1 MVITMTGAE
10 IPTGAI
16 ADLLGKKKTLTIA
29 FAFVA
34 LGNIW
39 MGFSTSVLSLGIAVF
54 IMCVGG
60 AFYSGTAEA
69 LVYDSLKDEKKEKLY
84 PKAIANIKTYQLLAI
99 AVAGVTGGLLYRV
112 WPGLPFLAVA
122 LANLIGFVVTFFLQE
137 PESDTEKFSWAGFK
151 TQTRQG
157 IGQLFR
163 SPVIK
168 KQTIFL
174 LLVGF
179 FTVIVYEFM
188 DDVLAVEFGFSA
200 IGLGF
205 LYTIINLIS
214 AGVSQL
220 TPLAERKLGVNWGV
234 WLLGVGIGLTLIISP
249 YLGLL
254 VGGLSIILRASMQS
268 VYDGL
273 TSLAINRTTESRYR
287 ATTLSTFNMLRNLPY
302 MLSAYFIGSL
312 VDQLSAVRI
321 AAWLGAGLLFV
332 LMINRMPRRAGEK
345 L

>member
-1 MVITMTGAE
+1 M
-10 IPTGAI
+10 
-16 ADLLGKKKTLTIA
+16 
-29 FAFVA
+29 
-34 LGNIW
+34 
-39 MGFSTSVLSLGIAVF
+39 
-54 IMCVGG
+54 
-60 AFYSGTAEA
+60 
-69 LVYDSLKDEKKEKLY
+69 
-84 PKAIANIKTYQLLAI
+84 
-99 AVAGVTGGLLYRV
+99 
-112 WPGLPFLAVA
+112 
-122 LANLIGFVVTFFLQE
+122 
-137 PESDTEKFSWAGFK
+137 
-151 TQTRQG
+151 
-157 IGQLFR
+157 
-163 SPVIK
+163 
-168 KQTIFL
+168 
-174 LLVGF
+174 VGF
-179 FTVIVYEFM
+179 FTVIAYEFM

-220 TPLAERKLGVNWGV
+220 TPLAERKLGVNRGV

-273 TSLAINRTTESRYR
+273 TSLEINRTTESRYR

-332 LMINRMPRRAGEK
+332 IIINRMPRRAGEK